1 MLYNLRLHHMLAQRT
16 FEGENYQN
24 CYVKAAKLL
33 LTLQPVAPYPAS
45 SSKFTIQQ
53 YWYKLVDNIAEK
65 RPLSIK
71 ESVLPLLGSL
81 LEQVYLQTNKKGGEC

>member
-1 MLYNLRLHHMLAQRT
+1 MLYNPRLHHILAQRT
-16 FEGENYQN
+16 FEGEDYQN

-81 LEQVYLQTNKKGGEC
+81 LEQVYLQANKKGGEC